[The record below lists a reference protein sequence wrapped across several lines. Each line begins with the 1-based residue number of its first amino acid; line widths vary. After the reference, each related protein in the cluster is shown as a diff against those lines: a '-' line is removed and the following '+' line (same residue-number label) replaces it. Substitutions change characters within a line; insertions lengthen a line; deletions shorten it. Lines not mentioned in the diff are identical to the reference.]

1 MQILLVLTACL
12 ILRSEAISQNDTDY
26 VCLPTAVI
34 DTTIK
39 ELELLDGLRLE
50 TEAQKIMILG
60 YEDVIENL
68 QAQIANSDRMNAL
81 CDRDLNLAMLEKAK
95 TQIDLEKMTK
105 QRNIFGGS
113 TIALIIL
120 MILLL

>member
-1 MQILLVLTACL
+1 MLTACL